1 MGGFGASRT
10 LPTNRSTTRG
20 AARTRLTTSVWLI
33 VLTSV
38 VFTWRQDG
46 GEERV
51 PCLWPGTER
60 PGTRSYHD
68 HAVPSPESSVP
79 FGRILDDVVDVAA
92 VVVAFGE
99 GEAQAAFV

>member
-1 MGGFGASRT
+1 MH
-10 LPTNRSTTRG
+10 
-20 AARTRLTTSVWLI
+20 
-33 VLTSV
+33 
-38 VFTWRQDG
+38 
-46 GEERV
+46 
-51 PCLWPGTER
+51 
-60 PGTRSYHD
+60 SYHN